1 MRFYILFLS
10 ILFFTDVLTEIIQI
24 YPQNNFFEKNNWETS
39 GSRFVEES
47 FLRKLHVKSPCFEK
61 NTARLIFTC
70 ECCGTIYLV
79 IQI

>member
-47 FLRKLHVKSPCFEK
+47 FLR
-61 NTARLIFTC
+61 
-70 ECCGTIYLV
+70 
-79 IQI
+79 